1 MNKYRMEKMLHE
13 IIRDL
18 PEAAKVDRCLD
29 RGYITI
35 EDALTIVSRI
45 IRAEKEAARQRKMEP
60 EKETTAEREEPRT

>member
-18 PEAAKVDRCLD
+18 PEAAKVESCLD

-35 EDALTIVSRI
+35 EDALTVVARI
-45 IRAEKEAARQRKMEP
+45 IRAEKEADRQ
-60 EKETTAEREEPRT
+60 REEPET